1 MGKTTNVLKSL
12 EKSSVSRRSFLKGTA
27 ALGAMAAMYGC
38 SKDSGSE
45 IIYGGGNDDSFDL
58 TPPAITEKIVT
69 GSAPHNCGGRCITK
83 AYIAEVGGQ
92 NKIKRIV
99 TDERPDDELNPQLRA
114 CVRCRSYK
122 TRVHHP
128 GRLTY
133 PLAQGYDESG
143 NRIPGFQ
150 RGDMTQFKRI
160 SWETAYNIIKNEYEY
175 VKKQWGD
182 EAVYWQYASGAPGTF
197 NARAA
202 MQRFLQASTGGY
214 VNQWGSYSSHQINY
228 IAPIVQGHTY
238 TFTATPQEWLDTD
251 YMLLWGSHFATSIN
265 DTNVTN
271 YYLQARE
278 KAGFKSVYIGPEHTM
293 TAELADEWVKI
304 KPFTDGAM
312 MLAMMYVMLDEG
324 LFDPDIEKYAVGLF
338 DCPDGITGADG
349 EAKTNV
355 VSGSELFM
363 KVPAGASLS
372 AYIWG
377 EDAIYEKE
385 VGGKTFRNKAAS
397 IYKSKPDSKFQYK
410 RDMGVAKTPE
420 WAEKICGVK
429 ADKIREIARDF
440 ANRNRNAYLHCSL
453 GMQRQMEGVNV
464 MWQMTALTV
473 MAGQWGTSGTGWG
486 KYFNYTK
493 SVSSGDMK
501 KVLAGAT
508 PSNKI
513 PSYITIPCS
522 SWADAVRNGGTG
534 TSDYNDGE
542 VRKLNAPL
550 KMIWTVGGNIINQ
563 HMDSFKTSE
572 TLKDRDGDKGLYF
585 HVVLEQFMTPTSRYA
600 DVILPVTMNWERIEL
615 HTHENYMVLSNKA
628 VDAPGEAKSEF
639 QIADE
644 LCDVFGVSKALVTNN
659 KTEDEFA
666 KGLWESKDDRPFS
679 YEEFKRQGVVVNAAS
694 TMDEY
699 KLNACKLIKDNKGV
713 QSGQA
718 FTGSGS
724 NSSAVQFNTRTGYV
738 ELYSAQGRMEYE
750 YRREIKVAG
759 GANRVNFATLFP
771 GKSEIPH
778 PKSTDD
784 FSTYTHLNI
793 DSEGDPEVYEI
804 PVYFYP
810 MDGYVDYSSEM
821 DMENIS
827 SYNFTCLST
836 HSMFRSHSTHNN
848 TPLLREISKYKK
860 DGSFANDSTTYN
872 VSPTQ
877 ATFSLDGEGL
887 ERVWINVDDA
897 ASLNIQNG
905 NRVKITSAM
914 TKRAIYAS
922 AFVTKRVMSGVV
934 IVSQGSWFD
943 PITDE
948 RGEVDQGGCVN
959 SLYNEVPSRMDHGNA
974 QMTAVVKIE
983 LA

>member
-1 MGKTTNVLKSL
+1 
-12 EKSSVSRRSFLKGTA
+12 
-27 ALGAMAAMYGC
+27 
-38 SKDSGSE
+38 
-45 IIYGGGNDDSFDL
+45 
-58 TPPAITEKIVT
+58 
-69 GSAPHNCGGRCITK
+69 
-83 AYIAEVGGQ
+83 
-92 NKIKRIV
+92 
-99 TDERPDDELNPQLRA
+99 
-114 CVRCRSYK
+114 
-122 TRVHHP
+122 
-128 GRLTY
+128 
-133 PLAQGYDESG
+133 
-143 NRIPGFQ
+143 
-150 RGDMTQFKRI
+150 
-160 SWETAYNIIKNEYEY
+160 
-175 VKKQWGD
+175 
-182 EAVYWQYASGAPGTF
+182 
-197 NARAA
+197 
-202 MQRFLQASTGGY
+202 
-214 VNQWGSYSSHQINY
+214 
-228 IAPIVQGHTY
+228 
-238 TFTATPQEWLDTD
+238 
-251 YMLLWGSHFATSIN
+251 
-265 DTNVTN
+265 
-271 YYLQARE
+271 
-278 KAGFKSVYIGPEHTM
+278 
-293 TAELADEWVKI
+293 
-304 KPFTDGAM
+304 
-312 MLAMMYVMLDEG
+312 
-324 LFDPDIEKYAVGLF
+324 
-338 DCPDGITGADG
+338 
-349 EAKTNV
+349 
-355 VSGSELFM
+355 
-363 KVPAGASLS
+363 
-372 AYIWG
+372 
-377 EDAIYEKE
+377 
-385 VGGKTFRNKAAS
+385 
-397 IYKSKPDSKFQYK
+397 
-410 RDMGVAKTPE
+410 
-420 WAEKICGVK
+420 
-429 ADKIREIARDF
+429 
-440 ANRNRNAYLHCSL
+440 
-453 GMQRQMEGVNV
+453 
-464 MWQMTALTV
+464 
-473 MAGQWGTSGTGWG
+473 
-486 KYFNYTK
+486 
-493 SVSSGDMK
+493 
-501 KVLAGAT
+501 
-508 PSNKI
+508 
-513 PSYITIPCS
+513 
-522 SWADAVRNGGTG
+522 
-534 TSDYNDGE
+534 
-542 VRKLNAPL
+542 
-550 KMIWTVGGNIINQ
+550 MIWTVGGNIINQ

-713 QSGQA
+713 QNGPA

-771 GKSEIPH
+771 GKGEIPH
-778 PKSTDD
+778 PKAEDD

-810 MDGYVDYSSEM
+810 MDGYVDYSAEM
-821 DMENIS
+821 DMENIG

-860 DGSFANDSTTYN
+860 DGSFANDSATYN

-887 ERVWINVDDA
+887 ERVWINIDDA

-948 RGEVDQGGCVN
+948 HGEVDQGGCVN

-983 LA
+983 FA